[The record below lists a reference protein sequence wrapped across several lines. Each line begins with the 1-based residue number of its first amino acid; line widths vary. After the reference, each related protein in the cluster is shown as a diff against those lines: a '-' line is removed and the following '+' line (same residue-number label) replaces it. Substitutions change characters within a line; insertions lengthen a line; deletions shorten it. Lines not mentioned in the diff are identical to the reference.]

1 MKAVSAYHMVLRV
14 TGVMLALL
22 LVFDSGVLLPVT
34 KELSIGAQQYVANT
48 VGATARV
55 EQTEL
60 NTLTAELT
68 RQKKEL
74 DEREVALNERE
85 LSVGLGGGTQQS
97 VQSDSIS
104 TYILSVLL
112 FIILVLIVLNYAL
125 DFARSRRLTY
135 MERHP

>member
-1 MKAVSAYHMVLRV
+1 MVLRV